1 MVSQMHHSP
10 EARLLM
16 WGFKMKVL
24 LLYPALGAGHLSRQ
38 HWKNLHLQADL
49 AVSYSSYSVLC

>member
-1 MVSQMHHSP
+1 
-10 EARLLM
+10 M